1 VSLFGTKQTWTWIL
15 IIGLGWGVMSGV
27 NSCNAAKAAEE
38 REREVASLATR
49 SSAEAFCKE
58 YVREDE
64 RIRTQFAITNVTS
77 QKMSK
82 YGYRVLVEYRYLDG
96 SRNKMVARSNTCNLE
111 WRGKDW
117 RNGIIF

>member
-1 VSLFGTKQTWTWIL
+1 MSLFGTKRTWTWIL
-15 IIGLGWGVMSGV
+15 IIGVGWGVMSGV

-64 RIRTQFAITNVTS
+64 RIRAQFTITNVTS
-77 QKMSK
+77 QKMST
-82 YGYRVLVEYRYLDG
+82 YGYRVLVQYSYLDG
-96 SRNKMVARSNTCNLE
+96 YRNRIVSRDNACNLE
-111 WRGKDW
+111 WRGDDW
-117 RNGIIF
+117 RNGIRF